1 MTGETPGRRPD
12 EGPDPGPTKRPGAP
26 KGAQT
31 GAPTGAPMAA
41 LKGARV
47 PPIKVGTVATGGV
60 EFAAAILL
68 GVFAGQWLDRRI
80 GTTPWFVILGVVLGA
95 AAGFYNLYRTLTTV
109 RPHAASRARSTR
121 AESGSASGSARGSTT
136 ETDDTDGGAT

>member
-26 KGAQT
+26 I
-31 GAPTGAPMAA
+31 GAPMGA

>member
-31 GAPTGAPMAA
+31 GAPGGAPMAA

-80 GTTPWFVILGVVLGA
+80 GTTPWFVILGVVLGG

-109 RPHAASRARSTR
+109 RPRAASRARR
-121 AESGSASGSARGSTT
+121 GSAGSESRGRSVSESTD
-136 ETDDTDGGAT
+136 ETNDTSGGAA

>member
-1 MTGETPGRRPD
+1 MTEQGPGQPPD
-12 EGPDPGPTKRPGAP
+12 KAPDDGRSGAEGHAE
-26 KGAQT
+26 AT
-31 GAPTGAPMAA
+31 GTGPTGAN
-41 LKGARV
+41 ARPAGPV
-47 PPIKVGTVATGGV
+47 RPAGLVTVATGGF
-60 EFAAAILL
+60 EFAVAILL

-80 GTTPWFVILGVVLGA
+80 GTAPWLVILGVAVGA

-121 AESGSASGSARGSTT
+121 AESGSTGDSTT

>member
-26 KGAQT
+26 TGAPM
-31 GAPTGAPMAA
+31 GAPTGA

-80 GTTPWFVILGVVLGA
+80 GTTPWFVILGVVLGG

-121 AESGSASGSARGSTT
+121 AESGSTGDSTT